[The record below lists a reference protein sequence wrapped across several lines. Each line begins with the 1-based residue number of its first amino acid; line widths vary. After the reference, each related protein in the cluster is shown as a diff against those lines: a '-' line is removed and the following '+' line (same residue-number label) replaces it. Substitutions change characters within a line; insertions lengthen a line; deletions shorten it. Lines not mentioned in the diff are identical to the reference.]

1 MTRHLLTPVVF
12 ICCLA
17 IGWYLYNN
25 VPNEAA
31 ENTGAPGENLLA
43 VNVVSVQTR
52 KISNEISLVGSLEAV
67 AEVVIRSP
75 DRGHITGLLH
85 DVGDPVRGPLDDSN
99 SVPAGEIVITLDD
112 ELHREKILAAN
123 AALTVQKAD
132 LLAQQARRKLAKTT
146 LERRESTLASGAF
159 TQQEVEEARA
169 QLEIAEA
176 ELQLVTA
183 RVDEVQSSFDQ
194 SQIALTKRAL
204 ATPISGY
211 IAERF
216 VDVGDLANP
225 DDPLLRIVKID
236 PIRIMVHVAEE
247 YYPNVKTEQ
256 QATVEVDALPDRSFI
271 GKVVRKAPVLDPTT
285 RTSKVY
291 LEIANPDRSLKPGMH
306 ARVELVLEKRESA
319 TVVPVAALL
328 QGDDRPFVYVVQ
340 GDPPRAELRH
350 VRVGLMTSQV
360 VEILNGVKNGEQVI
374 TLGSRLVEDGQE
386 IAPVSTSNSDTLA
399 TSK

>member
-1 MTRHLLTPVVF
+1 MTRHLLTSVVF
-12 ICCLA
+12 FCGLA

-52 KISNEISLVGSLEAV
+52 KISSEISLVGSLEAV
-67 AEVVIRSP
+67 AEVIIRSP
-75 DRGHITGLLH
+75 DRGHITGIVH
-85 DVGDPVRGPLDDSN
+85 DVGDAVRGPLDDSN
-99 SVPAGEIVITLDD
+99 AVPAGEIVITLDD

-132 LLAQQARRKLAKTT
+132 LLAQQARRKLAETT

-176 ELQLVTA
+176 ELQLGTA
-183 RVDEVQSSFDQ
+183 RVDEVQSSLDQ

-204 ATPISGY
+204 TTPISGY
-211 IAERF
+211 VAERF

-256 QATVEVDALPDRSFI
+256 KATVEVDALPDRSFI
-271 GKVVRKAPVLDPTT
+271 GKVMRKAPVLDPTT

-291 LEIANPDRSLKPGMH
+291 LEISNPDGALKPGMH
-306 ARVELVLEKRESA
+306 ARVKLVLENRESA
-319 TVVPVAALL
+319 QVVPVGALL
-328 QGDDRPFVYVVQ
+328 QDEDRPFVYVVQ
-340 GDPPRAELRH
+340 GNPPRAQLRH
-350 VRVGLMTSQV
+350 VRVGLMTGQV
-360 VEILNGVKNGEQVI
+360 VEILNGLKKGEQVI

-386 IAPVSTSNSDTLA
+386 IAPVSTSNGDTLA